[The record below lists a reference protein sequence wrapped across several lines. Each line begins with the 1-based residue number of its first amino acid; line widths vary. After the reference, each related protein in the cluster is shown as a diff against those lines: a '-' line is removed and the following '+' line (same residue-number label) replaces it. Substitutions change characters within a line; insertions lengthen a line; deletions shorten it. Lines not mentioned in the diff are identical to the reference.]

1 MKTVH
6 LASAFTHS
14 HSKDIQTFHPPRMS
28 FLRYGSK
35 LMVHG
40 RNFRRSFTFSGV
52 LWLSLLARNAS
63 ILRGFLSISSSG
75 SISLDTGIFSDIL
88 KFFFHTLNLSLKHR
102 FYTQHVFFI
111 NTSLLYLGYQHPV
124 YCDALKKNIA
134 LRFIFFNTRLLANML
149 KLET

>member
-1 MKTVH
+1 MIFYEMQIWKQYIWLLLLYFCLLIK
-6 LASAFTHS
+6 LATHS

-88 KFFFHTLNLSLKHR
+88 KFFFHTLNLSLIHR
-102 FYTQHVFFI
+102 FYTQHVFLI
-111 NTSLLYLGYQHPV
+111 NTSLL
-124 YCDALKKNIA
+124 
-134 LRFIFFNTRLLANML
+134 
-149 KLET
+149 